1 MSKTITTP
9 KDHTLDVG
17 QILESMWGYD
27 QTNVDFYEVIKVT
40 RTTVIVRKL
49 RTEAV
54 EQRSHMSST
63 VTPKPED
70 YAGESFR
77 RKVITYGSS
86 PFIQIESYAN
96 AHPWNGQPRTATHYA

>member
-1 MSKTITTP
+1 MTNTTTP
-9 KDHTLDVG
+9 VHTLTVG

-40 RTTVIVRKL
+40 HATVVVRKL

-54 EQRSHMSST
+54 EQRAHMSST

-70 YAGESFR
+70 YAGEPFR
-77 RKVITYGSS
+77 RKVIT
-86 PFIQIESYAN
+86 
-96 AHPWNGQPRTATHYA
+96 